1 MTINNKSLGVSDNP
15 VGTNTGSVL
24 PKLINHNT
32 PESEFQEGLDDVA
45 RQVDQNQVDV
55 GYEGDIAT
63 ARTGAQARTVHARL
77 TTLES
82 TLGVAD
88 DGTRTTAGGTGF
100 AVGQDTASDI
110 GGSLGNLEIRSGTV
124 DTDELADSGV
134 TSAKIADDTIMNAD
148 INSAAGIE
156 RTKLE
161 STIQTFQVTT
171 GTDQAA
177 AQNLGSDITV
187 PIFSQD
193 QDGVVDGP
201 TSSENTP
208 GGGASDALYVLGS
221 DNNWHQLNTF
231 VRHGNTV
238 PAAEVASTATGHVTS
253 AAVPMGTTI
262 ADFLAVG
269 ANRMEGNPAMT
280 YGLEVGDYI
289 NFTNTTP
296 TPPQQ
301 SAFVYIGPPLVA
313 SPSDNPT
320 LRPTDGA
327 ASDFVAIGQAEN
339 FGFASGGSIEF
350 ATGTRNLQLT
360 SSIAGDR
367 TFAGN
372 TTFTGS
378 TTHNGNVVLGADDS
392 NTVDFNADVVSNII
406 PDANG
411 TRALGSTTARWDV
424 FADAINATSI
434 SGPIT
439 DANIADRAIDEGKI
453 NPSGST
459 AAQVL
464 TSTGAST
471 NPEWMDPP
479 IGVEMVDP
487 LPTTGDYPFGVLV
500 SLTATDTSTTP
511 DSPPGIYRRNNST
524 SPYTWERLGSVGA
537 ILSTERIDST
547 ATATYTPNTAVSPAH
562 FITIDGL
569 VLVETVDYTVG
580 SNGTTFTLTSPV
592 GTGRDIV
599 VHNFSDVAMLGT
611 GQVALTALSGGTLP
625 SNVEIPGGQVNSAVA
640 QAASAT
646 NATTAGSAASA
657 TNNAF
662 QIGGWTI
669 VENAQGGLDFN
680 RGTNTLFR
688 MTSAGHFHAD
698 DDITAFSTTI

>member
-1 MTINNKSLGVSDNP
+1 MTINNKLLGSPDATSTIRDNSEP
-15 VGTNTGSVL
+15 VL
-24 PKLINHNT
+24 PKLINHGT
-32 PESEFQEGLDDVA
+32 SEQAFQEGMDDVA
-45 RQVDQNQVDV
+45 KQVDRTQVDV
-55 GYEGDIAT
+55 GYNGDIT
-63 ARTGAQARTVHARL
+63 IRTGAQARTVHDRI

-82 TLGVAD
+82 NLGIDV
-88 DGTRTTAGGTGF
+88 DGTRTTSGGTGF
-100 AVGQDTASDI
+100 AIGQDTASDI
-110 GGSLGNLEIRSGTV
+110 GGSLGNLEIRPGTV
-124 DTDELADSGV
+124 NTDELADSGV
-134 TSAKIADDTIMNAD
+134 TSAKIADGTIVAAD
-148 INSAAGIE
+148 LSASAAIE
-156 RTKLE
+156 RTQLE
-161 STIQTFQVTT
+161 MPIQTFQVTT

-201 TSSENTP
+201 TSTENTP

-269 ANRMEGNPAMT
+269 ANRLEGNPPMT

-301 SAFVYIGPPLVA
+301 SAFVYIGSPLVA
-313 SPSDNPT
+313 SPTDNPT
-320 LRPTDGA
+320 LRPTDGS

-378 TTHNGNVVLGADDS
+378 TTHNGNVTLGDASTD
-392 NTVDFNADVVSNII
+392 TVTMTGSVNSNII
-406 PDANG
+406 PEG
-411 TRALGSTTARWDV
+411 TSGGRALGSTTARWDV

-459 AAQVL
+459 ASQVL

-524 SPYTWERLGSVGA
+524 SPFSWQRLGTVGA
-537 ILSTERIDST
+537 ILSTERITST
-547 ATATYTPNTAVSPAH
+547 TTTTYTPNTAISPAH

-580 SNGTTFTLTSPV
+580 ANGVNFILTAAV
-592 GTGRDIV
+592 TAGRDIV
-599 VHNFSDVAMLGT
+599 IHNFSDVALLGA
-611 GQVALTALSGGTLP
+611 GQVNTSALAPGTLP
-625 SNVEIPGGQVNSAVA
+625 ANVLIDGQYVDTTTNPVA
-640 QAASAT
+640 QST
-646 NATTAGSAASA
+646 SAGSATSSSF
-657 TNNAF
+657 T
-662 QIGGWTI
+662 IGAWTI
-669 VENAQGGLDFN
+669 AEVGGNLQFSHTS
-680 RGTNTLFR
+680 GLNTVFFSNGEIR
-688 MTSAGHFHAD
+688 TRN
-698 DDITAFSTTI
+698 DITAFDTTPGTQ